1 MATSVIRTDLP
12 QSALA
17 IQLQLEDLLNMGIV
31 KIYQSN
37 FGTLLLALS
46 FSLKAQLLFDALSK
60 DFLKYRKGK
69 RCASVFYCGNG
80 LLPNSFIS

>member
-37 FGTLLLALS
+37 FGTLLLAQS
-46 FSLKAQLLFDALSK
+46 FYLKAQLLFDALSK
-60 DFLKYRKGK
+60 DFLKYRKRK
-69 RCASVFYCGNG
+69 
-80 LLPNSFIS
+80 